1 MFDPDHLKDINFEKY
16 NRIAIAFSGGLDSSV
31 LLQGLASIPKYKKK
45 LCAIHVNH
53 GISPNSES
61 WLKHCEQ
68 VCASI
73 GVNFVPLKIDLED
86 NLKVS
91 ENLLR
96 EARYETILSWLE
108 KADVLCTAHHQ
119 DDHIETVLFRI
130 LRGTGIKGLSGIEK
144 FSQIDG
150 IDLIRPLISYSKKDL
165 LDYANKFKV
174 NWIEDES
181 NEDLS
186 ISRNFIRRKV
196 IPNLKNDN
204 WPEYKKSISYLSS
217 KAKEANEILDEIAY
231 FDLKLC
237 ASESLDK
244 LSILK
249 IKELSNARAMNVL
262 FTWLSLNTHLGVSN
276 KLTDQVYKSIILA
289 SESSNP
295 VVSFGKRGEK
305 GSFQIRRFNNFLHH
319 LPLTETESLSDKKVW
334 KWNFNK
340 PLELPTGTLSMQVT
354 LGKGISTLL
363 TKSGISIKGRAG
375 GERCKPEGRS
385 KSQKLKK
392 LFQEY
397 GVPPWARDRIP
408 LVYVGDQLA
417 AVSDLWVCEEFVA
430 KKDERGIVLSW
441 TDSLDNQ

>member
-1 MFDPDHLKDINFEKY
+1 MFVPDNLRDINLENY
-16 NRIAIAFSGGLDSSV
+16 SRIAVAFSGGLDSSV
-31 LLQGLASIPKYKKK
+31 LLHSLVGIPEFKEKVF
-45 LCAIHVNH
+45 AIHVNH
-53 GISPNSES
+53 GLSPNSKS
-61 WLKHCEQ
+61 WIKHCDKF
-68 VCASI
+68 CSGL
-73 GVNFVPLKIDLED
+73 GVNFIPLTIELE
-86 NLKVS
+86 NSKTN
-91 ENLLR
+91 ENILR
-96 EARYETILSWLE
+96 KARYEALFSCL
-108 KADVLCTAHHQ
+108 KQGDVLCTAHHQ
-119 DDHIETVLFRI
+119 DDHIETILFRI
-130 LRGTGIKGLSGIEK
+130 LRGTGIKGLAGIEK
-144 FSQIDG
+144 YSQMEG

-165 LDYANKFKV
+165 LDYADKFEV

-186 ISRNFIRRKV
+186 ISRNFIRKKV

-204 WPEYKKSISYLSS
+204 WPEYKNSISYLSS

-231 FDLKLC
+231 LDLKLC
-237 ASESLDK
+237 ASESLDR

-249 IKELSNARAMNVL
+249 IKELSHARAMNVL
-262 FTWLSLNTHLGVSN
+262 FTWLGINTHLGVSN

-295 VVSFGKRGEK
+295 VVTFGKKGQK

-319 LPLTETESLSDKKVW
+319 LPLTETETLSNKKVW
-334 KWNFNK
+334 KWNTNN
-340 PLELPTGTLSMQVT
+340 PLELPTGTLSMQLS
-354 LGKGISTLL
+354 LGKGISTQL
-363 TKSGISIKGRAG
+363 TEPGISIKGRIG

-397 GVPPWARDRIP
+397 GVPPWVRDRIP

-441 TDSLDNQ
+441 TDSIDNQ

>member
-1 MFDPDHLKDINFEKY
+1 MFVPDNLRDINLENY
-16 NRIAIAFSGGLDSSV
+16 SRIAVAFSGGLDSSV
-31 LLQGLASIPKYKKK
+31 LLHSLVSIPEFKEKVF
-45 LCAIHVNH
+45 AIHVNH
-53 GISPNSES
+53 GLSPNSKS
-61 WLKHCEQ
+61 WIKHCDKF
-68 VCASI
+68 CSGL
-73 GVNFVPLKIDLED
+73 GVNFIPLTIELE
-86 NLKVS
+86 NSKTN
-91 ENLLR
+91 ENILR
-96 EARYETILSWLE
+96 KARYEALFSCL
-108 KADVLCTAHHQ
+108 KQGDVLCTAHHQ
-119 DDHIETVLFRI
+119 DDHIETILFRI
-130 LRGTGIKGLSGIEK
+130 LRGTGIKGLAGIEK
-144 FSQIDG
+144 YSQMEG

-165 LDYANKFKV
+165 LDYAGKFEV

-186 ISRNFIRRKV
+186 ISRNFIRKKV

-204 WPEYKKSISYLSS
+204 WPEYKNSISYLSS

-231 FDLKLC
+231 LDLKLC
-237 ASESLDK
+237 ASESLDR

-249 IKELSNARAMNVL
+249 IKELSHARAMNVL
-262 FTWLSLNTHLGVSN
+262 FTWLGINTHLGVSN

-295 VVSFGKRGEK
+295 VVTFGKKGQK
-305 GSFQIRRFNNFLHH
+305 GSFQIRRFNNLLHH
-319 LPLTETESLSDKKVW
+319 LPLTETETLSNKKVW
-334 KWNFNK
+334 KWNSDD
-340 PLELPTGTLSMQVT
+340 PLELPTGTLSMQVA
-354 LGKGISTLL
+354 LGKGISTQL
-363 TKSGISIKGRAG
+363 TEPGISIKGRIG

-397 GVPPWARDRIP
+397 GVPPWVRDRIP

-441 TDSLDNQ
+441 TDSIDNQ

>member
-1 MFDPDHLKDINFEKY
+1 MFVPDNLRDINLENY
-16 NRIAIAFSGGLDSSV
+16 SRIAVAFSGGLDSSV
-31 LLQGLASIPKYKKK
+31 LLHSLGSIPEFKEKVF
-45 LCAIHVNH
+45 AIHVNH
-53 GISPNSES
+53 GLSPNSKS
-61 WLKHCEQ
+61 WIKHCDKF
-68 VCASI
+68 CSGL
-73 GVNFVPLKIDLED
+73 GVNFIPLTIELE
-86 NLKVS
+86 NSKTN
-91 ENLLR
+91 ENILR
-96 EARYETILSWLE
+96 KARYEALFSCL
-108 KADVLCTAHHQ
+108 KQGDVLCTAHHQ
-119 DDHIETVLFRI
+119 DDHIETILFRI
-130 LRGTGIKGLSGIEK
+130 LRGTGIKGLAGIEK
-144 FSQIDG
+144 YSQMEG

-165 LDYANKFKV
+165 LDYADKFEV

-186 ISRNFIRRKV
+186 ISRNFIRKKV

-204 WPEYKKSISYLSS
+204 WPEYKNSISYLSS

-231 FDLKLC
+231 LDLKLC
-237 ASESLDK
+237 ASESLDR

-249 IKELSNARAMNVL
+249 IKELSHARAMNVL
-262 FTWLSLNTHLGVSN
+262 FTWLGLNTHLGVSN

-295 VVSFGKRGEK
+295 VVTFGKKGQK

-319 LPLTETESLSDKKVW
+319 LPLTETETLSNKKVW
-334 KWNFNK
+334 KWNSDD
-340 PLELPTGTLSMQVT
+340 PLELPTGTLSMQVA
-354 LGKGISTLL
+354 LGKGISTQL
-363 TKSGISIKGRAG
+363 TEPGISIKGRIG

-397 GVPPWARDRIP
+397 RVPPWVRDRIP

-441 TDSLDNQ
+441 ADNLDNQ

>member
-1 MFDPDHLKDINFEKY
+1 MFVPDNLRDINLENY
-16 NRIAIAFSGGLDSSV
+16 SRIAVAFSGGLDSSV
-31 LLQGLASIPKYKKK
+31 LLHSLVSIPEFKEKVF
-45 LCAIHVNH
+45 AIHVNH
-53 GISPNSES
+53 GLSPNSKS
-61 WLKHCEQ
+61 WIKHCDKF
-68 VCASI
+68 CSGL
-73 GVNFVPLKIDLED
+73 GVNFIPLTIELED
-86 NLKVS
+86 SKTN
-91 ENLLR
+91 ENILR
-96 EARYETILSWLE
+96 KARYEALFSCL
-108 KADVLCTAHHQ
+108 KQGDVLCTAHHQ
-119 DDHIETVLFRI
+119 DDHIETILFRI
-130 LRGTGIKGLSGIEK
+130 LRGTGIKGLAGIEK
-144 FSQIDG
+144 YSQMEG

-165 LDYANKFKV
+165 LDYADKFEV

-186 ISRNFIRRKV
+186 ISRNFIRKKV

-204 WPEYKKSISYLSS
+204 WPEYKNSISYLSS

-231 FDLKLC
+231 LDLKLC
-237 ASESLDK
+237 ASESLDR

-249 IKELSNARAMNVL
+249 IKELSHARAMNVL
-262 FTWLSLNTHLGVSN
+262 FTWLGINTHLGVSN

-295 VVSFGKRGEK
+295 VVTFGKKGQK

-319 LPLTETESLSDKKVW
+319 LPLTETETLSNKKVW
-334 KWNFNK
+334 KWNTNN
-340 PLELPTGTLSMQVT
+340 PLELPTGTLSMQLS
-354 LGKGISTLL
+354 LGKGISTQL
-363 TKSGISIKGRAG
+363 TEPGISIKGRIG

-397 GVPPWARDRIP
+397 GVPPWVRDRIP

-441 TDSLDNQ
+441 ADNLDNQ

>member
-1 MFDPDHLKDINFEKY
+1 MFVPDNLRDINLENY
-16 NRIAIAFSGGLDSSV
+16 SRIAVAFSGGLDSSV
-31 LLQGLASIPKYKKK
+31 LLHSLVSIPEFKEKVF
-45 LCAIHVNH
+45 AIHVNH
-53 GISPNSES
+53 GLSPNSKS
-61 WLKHCEQ
+61 WIKHCDKF
-68 VCASI
+68 CSGL
-73 GVNFVPLKIDLED
+73 GVNFIPLTIELE
-86 NLKVS
+86 NSKTN
-91 ENLLR
+91 ENILR
-96 EARYETILSWLE
+96 KARYEALFSCL
-108 KADVLCTAHHQ
+108 KQGDVLCTAHHQ
-119 DDHIETVLFRI
+119 DDHIETILFRI
-130 LRGTGIKGLSGIEK
+130 LRGTGIKGLAGIEK
-144 FSQIDG
+144 YSQMEG

-165 LDYANKFKV
+165 LDYADKFEV

-186 ISRNFIRRKV
+186 ISRNFIRKKV

-204 WPEYKKSISYLSS
+204 WPEYKNSISYLSS

-231 FDLKLC
+231 LDLKLC
-237 ASESLDK
+237 ASESLDR

-249 IKELSNARAMNVL
+249 IKELSHARAMNVL
-262 FTWLSLNTHLGVSN
+262 FTWLGINTHLGVSN

-295 VVSFGKRGEK
+295 VVTFGKKGQK

-319 LPLTETESLSDKKVW
+319 LPLTETETLSNKKVW
-334 KWNFNK
+334 KWNSDD
-340 PLELPTGTLSMQVT
+340 PLELPTGTLSMQVA
-354 LGKGISTLL
+354 LGKGISTQL
-363 TKSGISIKGRAG
+363 TEPGISIKGRIG

-397 GVPPWARDRIP
+397 GVPPWVRDRIP

-417 AVSDLWVCEEFVA
+417 AVSDLWVCDEFVA

-441 TDSLDNQ
+441 TDSIDNQ

>member
-1 MFDPDHLKDINFEKY
+1 MFVPDNLRDINLENY
-16 NRIAIAFSGGLDSSV
+16 SRIAVAFSGGLDSSV
-31 LLQGLASIPKYKKK
+31 LLHSLVSIPEFKEKVF
-45 LCAIHVNH
+45 AIHVNH
-53 GISPNSES
+53 GLSPNSKS
-61 WLKHCEQ
+61 WIKHCEKF
-68 VCASI
+68 CSGL
-73 GVNFVPLKIDLED
+73 GVNLIPLTIELE
-86 NLKVS
+86 NSKTN
-91 ENLLR
+91 ENILR
-96 EARYETILSWLE
+96 QARYEAFFSCLKKGE
-108 KADVLCTAHHQ
+108 VLCTAHHQ
-119 DDHIETVLFRI
+119 DDHIETILFRI
-130 LRGTGIKGLSGIEK
+130 LRGTGIKGLAGIEK
-144 FSQIDG
+144 YSQMEG

-165 LDYANKFKV
+165 LDYADKFEV

-186 ISRNFIRRKV
+186 ISRNFIRKKV

-204 WPEYKKSISYLSS
+204 WPEYKNSISYLSS

-231 FDLKLC
+231 LDLKLC
-237 ASESLDK
+237 ASESLDR

-249 IKELSNARAMNVL
+249 IKELSHARAMNVL
-262 FTWLSLNTHLGVSN
+262 FTWLGINTHLGVSN

-295 VVSFGKRGEK
+295 VVTFGKKGQK

-319 LPLTETESLSDKKVW
+319 LPLTETETLSNKKVW
-334 KWNFNK
+334 KWNSDD
-340 PLELPTGTLSMQVT
+340 PLELPTGTLSMQVA
-354 LGKGISTLL
+354 LGKGISTQL
-363 TKSGISIKGRAG
+363 TEPGISIKGRIG

-397 GVPPWARDRIP
+397 GVPPWVRDRIP

-441 TDSLDNQ
+441 TDSIDNQ